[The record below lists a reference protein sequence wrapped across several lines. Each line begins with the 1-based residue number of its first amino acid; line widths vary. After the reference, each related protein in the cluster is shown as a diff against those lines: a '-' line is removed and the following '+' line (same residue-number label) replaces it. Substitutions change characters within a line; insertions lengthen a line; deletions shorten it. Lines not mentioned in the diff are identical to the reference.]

1 MEFNPFAPENR
12 ENPYPMY
19 RLMRDRHPAYYDEGL
34 GAWSLTRFADVSGAL
49 QDPALYSSAQG
60 IGGGMDSERG
70 QMAANMLQSLI
81 MTDPPRHTR
90 LRSLVNRAF
99 TPRRINAL
107 EGRIREIATQ
117 LIDDIVDRGSCDLVA
132 DLTGPLPT
140 ITIAELLGV
149 PAEDH
154 KMFKEKSN
162 ALLNRP
168 PEQQRA
174 MGPEAMVPILELT
187 QYLNRIYD
195 QRREEPRDDLM
206 SALLEAEI
214 EGQRLT
220 GQELMGFALLL
231 LIAGNETTPNLI
243 SNGLVLLHDH
253 PDQRAL
259 LQRDPSRIPTAIEEF
274 LRFESP
280 VPGIGRALTDDVRL
294 HGQDLR
300 KGQRVMLLFGAAN
313 RDERQFEDPDRLD
326 ITRQPTQHLAFGF
339 GTHFCLGASLARL
352 EARVAFEELFA
363 RLPEL
368 TLLRDRAERN
378 QGGIRGYASLPARP

>member
-1 MEFNPFAPENR
+1 
-12 ENPYPMY
+12 
-19 RLMRDRHPAYYDEGL
+19 
-34 GAWSLTRFADVSGAL
+34 
-49 QDPALYSSAQG
+49 
-60 IGGGMDSERG
+60 
-70 QMAANMLQSLI
+70 
-81 MTDPPRHTR
+81 
-90 LRSLVNRAF
+90 
-99 TPRRINAL
+99 
-107 EGRIREIATQ
+107 
-117 LIDDIVDRGSCDLVA
+117 
-132 DLTGPLPT
+132 
-140 ITIAELLGV
+140 
-149 PAEDH
+149 
-154 KMFKEKSN
+154 
-162 ALLNRP
+162 
-168 PEQQRA
+168 
-174 MGPEAMVPILELT
+174 
-187 QYLNRIYD
+187 
-195 QRREEPRDDLM
+195 
-206 SALLEAEI
+206 
-214 EGQRLT
+214 
-220 GQELMGFALLL
+220 MGFALLL
-231 LIAGNETTPNLI
+231 LIAGNETTTNLI

-326 ITRQPTQHLAFGF
+326 VTRQTAQHLAFGF